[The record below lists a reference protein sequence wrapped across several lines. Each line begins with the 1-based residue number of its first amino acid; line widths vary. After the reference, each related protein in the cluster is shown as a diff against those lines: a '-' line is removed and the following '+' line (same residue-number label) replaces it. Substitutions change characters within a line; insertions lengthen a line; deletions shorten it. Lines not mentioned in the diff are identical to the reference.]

1 MNVRELIIIGSG
13 PAGYTAAL
21 YAARAD
27 LHPLVFEGAIAAG
40 GALMTTTEVENFP
53 GFPDGIMGP
62 ELMESLRKQAARF
75 GAELVTDDVTAVDLT
90 GPVKVVHVGEQVFHS
105 RAVILAT
112 GSKYRY
118 LGLENE
124 ARLLGHGVSACATC
138 DGFFFRDQDI
148 AVVGGGDSA
157 LEEATF
163 LSKFAR
169 SVTVVHRRDA
179 LRASKI
185 MQDRAY
191 ANDKVGFRWNSEVTD
206 VIGATRSPASRF
218 ATPSRVLA
226 TSCPVTGLFVAIGH
240 DPRSELFRGQVDL
253 DEAGYVKVEQPST
266 RTNLDGVFACGDLV
280 DHTYR
285 QAITAA
291 GSGCAAALDAER
303 WLAAQHDVTGDGRPT
318 ELTSSHSFTRRF
330 HPSHQCSTRQ
340 EPTVGATKSVTD
352 ETFATDVLNSDTPVL
367 VDFWAEWC
375 GPCRMVAPVL
385 EEIANEHADK
395 VRVVKLNIDE
405 NPETARAYSILSI
418 PTLNVYK
425 GGQVVK
431 QIIGAKSKSALL
443 KDLEAFL

>member
-1 MNVRELIIIGSG
+1 MSTTRTDVRELIIIGSG

-27 LHPLVFEGAIAAG
+27 LQPLVFEGAIAAG

-75 GAELVTDDVTAVDLT
+75 GAELVTDDVTEVDLT
-90 GPVKVVHVGEQVFHS
+90 GPVKIVHVGDQTFYS

-118 LGLENE
+118 LGLDNE

-185 MQDRAY
+185 MQDRAQ
-191 ANDKVGFRWNSEVTD
+191 ANEKVGFRWNTEVTD
-206 VIGATRSPASRF
+206 VLGDDKVAGVTVRDTVTGAEDQ
-218 ATPSRVLA
+218 L
-226 TSCPVTGLFVAIGH
+226 PVTGLFVAIGH

-253 DEAGYVKVEQPST
+253 DDAGYVKVDQPST

-291 GSGCAAALDAER
+291 GTGCAAALDAER
-303 WLAAQHDVTGDGRPT
+303 WLAARLD
-318 ELTSSHSFTRRF
+318 
-330 HPSHQCSTRQ
+330 
-340 EPTVGATKSVTD
+340 
-352 ETFATDVLNSDTPVL
+352 
-367 VDFWAEWC
+367 
-375 GPCRMVAPVL
+375 
-385 EEIANEHADK
+385 
-395 VRVVKLNIDE
+395 
-405 NPETARAYSILSI
+405 
-418 PTLNVYK
+418 
-425 GGQVVK
+425 
-431 QIIGAKSKSALL
+431 
-443 KDLEAFL
+443 